1 MFVLQKMQNGGLRVT
16 GTDVE
21 GNSGS
26 AVLFS
31 DVMNKVDLL
40 SAEKE
45 LVDKFDALVDETFA
59 PFIEIADEMA
69 ALQAPS
75 KWAVVTVGEDVQGSQ
90 ARSFRNDDDGILIRI
105 LRETDGSCLRWHDE
119 HTLIALVEV

>member
-1 MFVLQKMQNGGLRVT
+1 MFVLQKTQDGGLRVT

-21 GNSGS
+21 GNNGS
-26 AVLFS
+26 VVLYS
-31 DVMNKVDLL
+31 DIMNMADRL
-40 SAEKE
+40 SAEKQ
-45 LVDKFDALVDETFA
+45 LVEKFDDLVETTFA

-119 HTLIALVEV
+119 HTLIALVED

>member
-1 MFVLQKMQNGGLRVT
+1 MFVLQKTQDGGLRVT

-26 AVLFS
+26 VVLYS
-31 DVMNKVDLL
+31 DIMNMVDRL
-40 SAEKE
+40 EKE
-45 LVDKFDALVDETFA
+45 QVLTDKFDALVEETFA

-75 KWAVVTVGEDVQGSQ
+75 EWAVVTVGKDVQGSK
-90 ARSFRNDDDGILIRI
+90 ARSFRNDHDGILIRI
-105 LRETDGSCLRWHDE
+105 LRETDGSCLRWQDAQ
-119 HTLIALVEV
+119 TLIALVED